1 MAVQKYDIRGPDGV
15 FQAKYWSP
23 RNLPVLSD
31 VGELRYILHRVEDVT
46 ERVASGIIGIISAP
60 RATNRERRAYA
71 EGD

>member
-1 MAVQKYDIRGPDGV
+1 
-15 FQAKYWSP
+15 
-23 RNLPVLSD
+23 VLSD